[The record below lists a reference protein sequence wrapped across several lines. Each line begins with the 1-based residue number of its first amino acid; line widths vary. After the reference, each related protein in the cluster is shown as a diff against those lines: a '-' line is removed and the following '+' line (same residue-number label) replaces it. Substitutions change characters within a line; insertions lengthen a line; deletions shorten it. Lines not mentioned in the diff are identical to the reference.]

1 MPASRRDDLLETAIE
16 LFTARGYRATGID
29 AILAKAGVAKMTL
42 YNNFESKEALILAA
56 LKRGDERTRQRF
68 AEEIAKAGDSARD
81 KLLAVFGRL
90 ESWFSEPAFNGCMF
104 QKAAADYPDAQDP
117 IHAMAAEH
125 KRLLRAFLEGLA
137 REAGALDPAEL
148 AAQLQLLIDGAISQA
163 QICGGSEAAVE
174 ARRAA
179 GILIATAVPRADSS

>member
-1 MPASRRDDLLETAIE
+1 MPASRRDDLVETAIE

-68 AEEIAKAGDSARD
+68 AEEIAKAGGSARD

-104 QKAAADYPDAQDP
+104 QKAAADDPDAQDP

-125 KRLLRAFLEGLA
+125 KRLLRIFLEGLA
-137 REAGALDPAEL
+137 REAGAPDPAEL

-179 GILIATAVPRADSS
+179 DILIATAVPRPESS

>member
-1 MPASRRDDLLETAIE
+1 MPGSRRDDLVETAIE

-125 KRLLRAFLEGLA
+125 KRLLRVFLEGLA
-137 REAGALDPAEL
+137 REAGAPDPAEL

-179 GILIATAVPRADSS
+179 VILIATAVPRAESS

>member
-1 MPASRRDDLLETAIE
+1 MPASRRDDLVETAIE

-68 AEEIAKAGDSARD
+68 AEEIAKAGGSARD

-125 KRLLRAFLEGLA
+125 KRLLRIFLEGLA
-137 REAGALDPAEL
+137 REAGAPDPAEL

-179 GILIATAVPRADSS
+179 DILIATAVPRPESS

>member
-1 MPASRRDDLLETAIE
+1 MPASRRDDLVETAIE

-68 AEEIAKAGDSARD
+68 AEEIAKAGGSARD

-125 KRLLRAFLEGLA
+125 KRLLRVFLEGLA
-137 REAGALDPAEL
+137 REAGAPDPAEL

-179 GILIATAVPRADSS
+179 DILIATAVPRPESS

>member
-1 MPASRRDDLLETAIE
+1 MPIGKAYDKL
-16 LFTARGYRATGID
+16 TGILGANATAD
-29 AILAKAGVAKMTL
+29 DHANHA
-42 YNNFESKEALILAA
+42 EALILAA

-125 KRLLRAFLEGLA
+125 KRLLRVFLEGLA
-137 REAGALDPAEL
+137 REAGAPDPAEL

-179 GILIATAVPRADSS
+179 VILIATAVPRAESS